1 MPEINVIH
9 ITIFAVLT
17 VVGAVA
23 GWAIRGKRAT
33 DEKAV
38 ANAGWQEQINAQ
50 RKEHDRLTEQNKAL
64 MEQISQ
70 YLASNKG
77 AKSRAAELAEVV
89 KDADQRRDQLQREI
103 RAVRESLEVSV
114 NERDQLQSD
123 ISSKAAALQDAE
135 AKDVRIKKLRLAL
148 EGWQNRL
155 PPLIDKFQ
163 QRNEEANQL
172 ESELVAARE
181 RIVELEAQLDTDE
194 TVIGSVCDP
203 QELTDGRDA
212 SNDPVDDSKAEIVPN
227 EPGENDFEEL
237 VAPEDVLDTDDD
249 QFCVDKN
256 EDADGTEVEIEV
268 EVVVDEDD
276 EDEDDYGV
284 DEDVDDDDDDELDDN
299 SDSLIDDMRDDLK
312 AIKGVGPA
320 IEKTLYELGIRRYYQ
335 IADMS
340 EYDIDRIAKHLKGF
354 RSRIYREDW
363 IGQARDL
370 GDQDSSD

>member
-203 QELTDGRDA
+203 QELTDGREA

-227 EPGENDFEEL
+227 ELGENDFEEL

-249 QFCVDKN
+249 QFCIDKN

-276 EDEDDYGV
+276 EDEDDYG
-284 DEDVDDDDDDELDDN
+284 VDDDDDDELDDN